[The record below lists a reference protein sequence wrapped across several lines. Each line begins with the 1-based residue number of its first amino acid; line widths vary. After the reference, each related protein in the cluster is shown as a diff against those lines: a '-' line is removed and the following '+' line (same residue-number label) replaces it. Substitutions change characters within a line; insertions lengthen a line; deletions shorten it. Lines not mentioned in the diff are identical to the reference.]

1 MYKHLNISITLQG
14 VDTDEISL
22 DDVIRSED
30 VAGRIGSLIGE
41 GYREGSFDF
50 SISDEPL
57 SVARIAPRRRH
68 LNESGN

>member
-1 MYKHLNISITLQG
+1 M
-14 VDTDEISL
+14 DTDEISL

-30 VAGRIGSLIGE
+30 VAGRIGALIGE

-57 SVARIAPRRRH
+57 SVAW
-68 LNESGN
+68 NCTTSESN

>member
-57 SVARIAPRRRH
+57 SVAWSCTTTETP
-68 LNESGN
+68 E

>member
-50 SISDEPL
+50 SISDKPL
-57 SVARIAPRRRH
+57 SVAWNCTTTETP
-68 LNESGN
+68 E